1 MEVKDSPHDYQLQQ
15 KIHAHK
21 LTAYKTQSKDTSTG
35 SNVFFKLS
43 NSFKKRIFQTLFG
56 HIKILKWTQ
65 FF

>member
-1 MEVKDSPHDYQLQQ
+1 MEWEMEVKDSPHDYQLQQ

-43 NSFKKRIFQTLFG
+43 NSF
-56 HIKILKWTQ
+56 
-65 FF
+65 